1 MRKVPPDLRR
11 SAPVVREAVGTLL
24 QALVCQQ
31 IAHTPNS
38 LQMMFLQKRLFTM
51 LIARPP
57 IRSHLIIAETI

>member
-31 IAHTPNS
+31 IAHTPQQLANDVLAKKIVYNVDRSAADS
-38 LQMMFLQKRLFTM
+38 L
-51 LIARPP
+51 APN
-57 IRSHLIIAETI
+57 HC